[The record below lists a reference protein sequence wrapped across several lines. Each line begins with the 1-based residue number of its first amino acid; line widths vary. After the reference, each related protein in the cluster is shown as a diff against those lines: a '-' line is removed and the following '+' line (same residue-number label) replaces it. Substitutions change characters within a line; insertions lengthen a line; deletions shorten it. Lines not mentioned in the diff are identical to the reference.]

1 MAKKCFIDTNIWLYA
16 FIETGDKKK
25 RQNAKKTIKDDGVI
39 ISTQVINETCVN
51 LLKKTSLTETEIQ
64 ALVVSF
70 YNKYTVWE
78 INQSTLIKASRL
90 REQHSFS
97 FWDSMIIATA
107 LNADCEILYSEDM
120 QDGLKVENKLVITNP
135 FK

>member
-1 MAKKCFIDTNIWLYA
+1 MTKKCFIDTNIWLYA
-16 FIETGDKKK
+16 FTETKDKKK
-25 RQNAKKTIKDDGVI
+25 RQKSKETIQDNEII
-39 ISTQVINETCVN
+39 ISTQVINETCIN

-70 YNKYTVWE
+70 YNKYTIWE
-78 INQSTLIKASRL
+78 IDQSTLIKASQL
-90 REQHSFS
+90 REQYSFS
-97 FWDSMIIATA
+97 FWDSIIIATA

-120 QDGLKVENKLVITNP
+120 QNGLKVENKLTIKNP